1 MADSPEVELIG
12 VWEPDAE
19 RRAAASGQAAYA
31 GVRWLD
37 AAEEAL
43 SDPTVAAVAVEGDV
57 SGASPGRNAR
67 SAPASTCGWTSR
79 PA

>member
-43 SDPTVAAVAVEGDV
+43 SDPTVEGDV